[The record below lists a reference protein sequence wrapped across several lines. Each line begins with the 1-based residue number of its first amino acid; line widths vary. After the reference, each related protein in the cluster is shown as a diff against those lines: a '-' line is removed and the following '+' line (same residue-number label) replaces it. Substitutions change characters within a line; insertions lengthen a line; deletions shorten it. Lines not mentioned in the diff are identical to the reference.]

1 MGHLLRRPAPD
12 LSMILPCRGIL
23 LAWREPSSA
32 RVIESEALTVISSTT
47 RNVADTA
54 DNNAHCPSAQTTPIT
69 TGSRR
74 SR

>member
-54 DNNAHCPSAQTTPIT
+54 DNN
-69 TGSRR
+69 
-74 SR
+74 